1 MWYQGYIDHLT
12 QHRRYSGHTI
22 AAYLGDLQ
30 DFAGFAEMELDWRP
44 QEVHFALVRGWVAH
58 MSELGLAPK
67 TIRRKVSALRGY
79 FTWLER
85 RGEVAVNPAEDV
97 PLPKVGRVLLD
108 VVPESTMERISAT
121 PMGDSYEEVRNLTM
135 VMVLYLTGLRRSE
148 LIQLQLGHVAEGGR
162 LLRVM
167 GKGSK
172 ERMVPL
178 NEAAMTWLDHYLKV
192 REAHFGSAAQ
202 PYVFLSKKGE
212 KCSNTLVY
220 KAVNA
225 YLEGVDQVS
234 RKSPHTLRHSFA
246 THLLKHGADLQSIQ
260 ALLGHSSLAATQV
273 YTHQQIESLKQKY
286 NLAHPRGRG
295 RKS

>member
-1 MWYQGYIDHLT
+1 M
-12 QHRRYSGHTI
+12 
-22 AAYLGDLQ
+22 
-30 DFAGFAEMELDWRP
+30 
-44 QEVHFALVRGWVAH
+44 
-58 MSELGLAPK
+58 APK

-79 FTWLER
+79 FSWLER
-85 RGEVAVNPAEDV
+85 RGAVEVNPAVDV

-108 VVPESTMERISAT
+108 VVPESTMVQLSELEVGNT
-121 PMGDSYEEVRNLTM
+121 FEELRNLTM

-148 LIQLQLGHVAEGGR
+148 LIQLELAHVVEGGR

-178 NEAAMTWLDHYLKV
+178 NEVAVVWLKRYLVV
-192 REAHFGSAAQ
+192 REEQFGSAAK
-202 PYVFLSKKGE
+202 PYVFVSKKGE

-220 KAVNA
+220 QVVNA